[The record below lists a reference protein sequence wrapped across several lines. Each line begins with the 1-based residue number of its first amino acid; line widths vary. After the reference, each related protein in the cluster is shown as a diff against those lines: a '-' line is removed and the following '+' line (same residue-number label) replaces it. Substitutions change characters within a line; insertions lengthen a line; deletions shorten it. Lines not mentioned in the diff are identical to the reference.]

1 MNKLQK
7 ILRTE
12 TLILALSGCNIDEK
26 IGDKGNLDGTIVR
39 KEILLFGGERLTVET
54 KQGTYTINAYHP
66 GIAPITAS
74 HYTFKEGEKIR
85 FPKNYGPFSLNEN
98 TRNYEFIASNAIEK
112 LKK

>member
-1 MNKLQK
+1 MNRLQK
-7 ILRTE
+7 ILGTG
-12 TLILALSGCNIDEK
+12 TLILALSGCKIDGE
-26 IGDKGNLDGTIVR
+26 IADKSDLEGTIR
-39 KEILLFGGERLTVET
+39 GKEVLLFGGERLTVET

-74 HYTFKEGEKIR
+74 HYAFKEGEKIK

-98 TRNYEFIASNAIEK
+98 TKNYEFIASNAIEK